1 MKLNKNITKKA
12 MKVAM
17 SKMSPKEKI
26 KHMGKMKPMAK
37 AMKGKKMAY

>member
-26 KHMGKMKPMAK
+26 KHMATMKK
-37 AMKGKKMAY
+37 AKKMAY

>member
-17 SKMSPKEKI
+17 SKM
-26 KHMGKMKPMAK
+26 KPMALKKHMATMHK
-37 AMKGKKMAY
+37 AGKGKKMAY